1 MKNKKIKD
9 IEVVK
14 KEQKV
19 KLSKE
24 EKLKLRQEKK
34 ENRKEQKEL
43 KKEMKNTLPSTRKVL
58 PFADIDEDDVFITK
72 QGYLDIYQIN
82 TRDTSNLSDDERKVY
97 VYSFI
102 AFLRNFVEDFKII
115 IMNFPVNTVKQQEY
129 IEGRIA
135 DCKDE
140 IFINYLEE
148 ELEKLRFMEKHRN
161 NKEFFLM
168 VFMKNKNEKDNMTK
182 KVELVQNI
190 AVPLRQLDLEK
201 KIKILFKLNNMNTK
215 LM

>member
-14 KEQKV
+14 KEEKV

-24 EKLKLRQEKK
+24 EKLRIKQEKK
-34 ENRKEQKEL
+34 EKYQEQKEL
-43 KKEMKNTLPSTRKVL
+43 KRERKNTLPSTRRVL
-58 PFADIDEDDVFITK
+58 PFIDIDEDDIFITK

-82 TRDTSNLSDDERKVY
+82 TRDTINLSESERKVY

-135 DCKDE
+135 NCKNE
-140 IFINYLEE
+140 IYINYLKE
-148 ELEKLRFMEKHRN
+148 ELDKLKFMEKHRN
-161 NKEFFLM
+161 NKEYFLM
-168 VFMKNKNEKDNMTK
+168 VFMKNEADRDAMMK
-182 KVELVQNI
+182 KIELVQNI

>member
-24 EKLKLRQEKK
+24 EKLKIKQEKK
-34 ENRKEQKEL
+34 AKRQEQKEL

-58 PFADIDEDDVFITK
+58 PFIDIDEDDVFITK

-82 TRDTSNLSDDERKVY
+82 TRDTSNLSEDERKVY

-135 DCKDE
+135 NCKNE
-140 IFINYLEE
+140 IYMNYLEE
-148 ELEKLRFMEKHRN
+148 ELEKLKFMEKHRN

-168 VFMKNKNEKDNMTK
+168 VFMKNKNERDNMIK
-182 KVELVQNI
+182 KIELVQNI
-190 AVPLRQLDLEK
+190 AIPLRQLDLEK

>member
-9 IEVVK
+9 IEVIK
-14 KEQKV
+14 KEDKV

-24 EKLKLRQEKK
+24 EKIRIKKEKK
-34 ENRKEQKEL
+34 AKYQEQKEL
-43 KKEMKNTLPSTRKVL
+43 KKERKNTLPSTRRVL
-58 PFADIDEDDVFITK
+58 PFIDIDEDDVFITK

-82 TRDTSNLSDDERKVY
+82 TRDTINLSESERKVY

-129 IEGRIA
+129 IESRIIN
-135 DCKDE
+135 CKNE
-140 IFINYLEE
+140 IYINYLKE
-148 ELEKLRFMEKHRN
+148 ELDKLKFMEKHRN
-161 NKEFFLM
+161 NKEYFLM
-168 VFMKNKNEKDNMTK
+168 VFMKNEADRDAMMK
-182 KVELVQNI
+182 KIELVQNI

>member
-58 PFADIDEDDVFITK
+58 PFIDIDEDDVFITK

-135 DCKDE
+135 NCKNE

-168 VFMKNKNEKDNMTK
+168 VFMKNKNEKDNMMK
-182 KVELVQNI
+182 KIELVQNI

>member
-24 EKLKLRQEKK
+24 EKLKIKQEKK
-34 ENRKEQKEL
+34 AKRQEQKGL

-58 PFADIDEDDVFITK
+58 PFIDIDEDDVFITK

-82 TRDTSNLSDDERKVY
+82 TRDTSNLSEDERKVY

-135 DCKDE
+135 NCKNE
-140 IFINYLEE
+140 IYMNYLEE
-148 ELEKLRFMEKHRN
+148 ELEKLKFMEKHRN

-168 VFMKNKNEKDNMTK
+168 VFMKNENERDNMMK
-182 KVELVQNI
+182 KIELVQNI

>member
-24 EKLKLRQEKK
+24 EKLKIKQEKK
-34 ENRKEQKEL
+34 AKRQEQKEL
-43 KKEMKNTLPSTRKVL
+43 KKESKNTLPSTRKVL
-58 PFADIDEDDVFITK
+58 PFIDIDEDDVFITK

-82 TRDTSNLSDDERKVY
+82 TRDTSNLSEDERKVY

-135 DCKDE
+135 ECKDK

-190 AVPLRQLDLEK
+190 AVPLRQLDLEQ

>member
-14 KEQKV
+14 KEEKV

-24 EKLKLRQEKK
+24 EKLRIKEEKK
-34 ENRKEQKEL
+34 AKYQEQKEL
-43 KKEMKNTLPSTRKVL
+43 KRERKNTLPSTRRVL
-58 PFADIDEDDVFITK
+58 PFIDIDEDDIFITK

-82 TRDTSNLSDDERKVY
+82 TRDTINLSESERKVY

-102 AFLRNFVEDFKII
+102 AFLRNFVENFKII
-115 IMNFPVNTVKQQEY
+115 IMNFPVNTVRQQEY

-135 DCKDE
+135 DCTNE
-140 IFINYLEE
+140 IYINYIKE
-148 ELEKLRFMEKHRN
+148 ELDKLKFMEKHRN
-161 NKEFFLM
+161 NKEYFLM
-168 VFMKNKNEKDNMTK
+168 VFMKNEADREAMMK
-182 KVELVQNI
+182 KIELVQNI

>member
-14 KEQKV
+14 KEQKI

-58 PFADIDEDDVFITK
+58 PFIDIDEDDVFITK

-135 DCKDE
+135 NCKNE

-168 VFMKNKNEKDNMTK
+168 VFMKNKNEKDNMMK
-182 KVELVQNI
+182 KIELVQNI

>member
-24 EKLKLRQEKK
+24 EKLKIKQEKK
-34 ENRKEQKEL
+34 AKRQEQKEL
-43 KKEMKNTLPSTRKVL
+43 KKESKNTLPSTRKVL
-58 PFADIDEDDVFITK
+58 PFIDIDEDDVFITK

-82 TRDTSNLSDDERKVY
+82 TRDTSNLSEDERKVY

-135 DCKDE
+135 ECKDK

>member
-14 KEQKV
+14 KEEKV

-24 EKLKLRQEKK
+24 EKLRIKEEKK
-34 ENRKEQKEL
+34 AEYQEQKEL
-43 KKEMKNTLPSTRKVL
+43 KRERKNTLPSTRRVL
-58 PFADIDEDDVFITK
+58 PFIDIDEDDIFITK

-82 TRDTSNLSDDERKVY
+82 TRDTINLSESERKVY

-115 IMNFPVNTVKQQEY
+115 IMNFPVNTVRQQEY

-135 DCKDE
+135 NCKNE
-140 IFINYLEE
+140 IYINYLKE
-148 ELEKLRFMEKHRN
+148 ELDKLKFMEKHRN
-161 NKEFFLM
+161 NKEYFLM
-168 VFMKNKNEKDNMTK
+168 VFMKNEADRDAMMK
-182 KVELVQNI
+182 KIELVQNI

>member
-24 EKLKLRQEKK
+24 EKLKIKQEKK
-34 ENRKEQKEL
+34 AKRQEQKEL

-58 PFADIDEDDVFITK
+58 PFIDIDEDDVFITK

-135 DCKDE
+135 DCKNE

-168 VFMKNKNEKDNMTK
+168 VFMKNENERDNMMK
-182 KVELVQNI
+182 KIELVQNI

>member
-1 MKNKKIKD
+1 
-9 IEVVK
+9 
-14 KEQKV
+14 
-19 KLSKE
+19 
-24 EKLKLRQEKK
+24 
-34 ENRKEQKEL
+34 
-43 KKEMKNTLPSTRKVL
+43 
-58 PFADIDEDDVFITK
+58 
-72 QGYLDIYQIN
+72 YLDIYQIN

-135 DCKDE
+135 NCKNE

-168 VFMKNKNEKDNMTK
+168 VFMKNKNEKDNMMK
-182 KVELVQNI
+182 KIELVQNI

>member
-14 KEQKV
+14 KEKKV

-24 EKLKLRQEKK
+24 EKLKIKQEKK
-34 ENRKEQKEL
+34 AKRQEQKEL

-58 PFADIDEDDVFITK
+58 PFIDVDEDDVFLTK

-82 TRDTSNLSDDERKVY
+82 TRDTSNLSEDERKVY

-135 DCKDE
+135 NCKNE
-140 IFINYLEE
+140 IYMNYLEE
-148 ELEKLRFMEKHRN
+148 ELEKLKFMEKHRN

-168 VFMKNKNEKDNMTK
+168 VFMKTENERDNMMK
-182 KVELVQNI
+182 KIELVQNI

>member
-24 EKLKLRQEKK
+24 EKLKLKQEKK
-34 ENRKEQKEL
+34 EKRQEQKEL
-43 KKEMKNTLPSTRKVL
+43 KKESKNTLPSTRKVL
-58 PFADIDEDDVFITK
+58 PFIDIDEDDVFITK

-135 DCKDE
+135 DCKNE

-168 VFMKNKNEKDNMTK
+168 VFMKNKNEKDNMMK

>member
-24 EKLKLRQEKK
+24 EKLKLKQEKK
-34 ENRKEQKEL
+34 EKRQEQKEL
-43 KKEMKNTLPSTRKVL
+43 KKESKNTLPSTRKVL
-58 PFADIDEDDVFITK
+58 PFIDIDEDDVFITK

-82 TRDTSNLSDDERKVY
+82 TRDTSNLSEDERKVY

>member
-24 EKLKLRQEKK
+24 EKLKIKQEKK
-34 ENRKEQKEL
+34 AKRQEQKEL

-58 PFADIDEDDVFITK
+58 PFIDIDEDDVFITK

-82 TRDTSNLSDDERKVY
+82 TRDTSNLSEDERKVY

-135 DCKDE
+135 NCKNE
-140 IFINYLEE
+140 IYRNYLEE
-148 ELEKLRFMEKHRN
+148 ELEKLKFMEKHRN

-168 VFMKNKNEKDNMTK
+168 VFMKNENERDNMMK
-182 KVELVQNI
+182 KIELVQNI

>member
-14 KEQKV
+14 KEEKV

-24 EKLKLRQEKK
+24 EKLRIKEEKK
-34 ENRKEQKEL
+34 AKYQEQKEL
-43 KKEMKNTLPSTRKVL
+43 KRERKNTLPSTRRVL
-58 PFADIDEDDVFITK
+58 PFIDIDEDDIFITK

-82 TRDTSNLSDDERKVY
+82 TRDTINLSESERKVY

-115 IMNFPVNTVKQQEY
+115 IMNFPVNTVRQQEY

-135 DCKDE
+135 NCKNE
-140 IFINYLEE
+140 IYINYLKE
-148 ELEKLRFMEKHRN
+148 ELDKLKFMEKHRN
-161 NKEFFLM
+161 NKEYFLM
-168 VFMKNKNEKDNMTK
+168 VFMKNEADRDAMMK
-182 KVELVQNI
+182 KIELVQNI
-190 AVPLRQLDLEK
+190 AIPLRQLDLEK

>member
-14 KEQKV
+14 KEEKV

-24 EKLKLRQEKK
+24 EKLRIKEEKK
-34 ENRKEQKEL
+34 AKYQEQKEL
-43 KKEMKNTLPSTRKVL
+43 KRERKNTLPSTRRVL
-58 PFADIDEDDVFITK
+58 PFIDIDEDDIFITK

-82 TRDTSNLSDDERKVY
+82 TRDTINLSESERKVY

-115 IMNFPVNTVKQQEY
+115 IMNFPVNTVRQQEY

-135 DCKDE
+135 NCKNE
-140 IFINYLEE
+140 IYINYLKE
-148 ELEKLRFMEKHRN
+148 ELDKLKFMEKHRN
-161 NKEFFLM
+161 NKEYFLM
-168 VFMKNKNEKDNMTK
+168 VFMKNEADRDAMMK
-182 KVELVQNI
+182 KIEFVQNI

>member
-14 KEQKV
+14 KEEKV

-24 EKLKLRQEKK
+24 EKLRIKEEKK
-34 ENRKEQKEL
+34 AKYQEQKEL
-43 KKEMKNTLPSTRKVL
+43 KRERKNTLPSTRRVL
-58 PFADIDEDDVFITK
+58 PFIDIDEDDIFITK

-82 TRDTSNLSDDERKVY
+82 TRDTINLSESERKVY

-115 IMNFPVNTVKQQEY
+115 IMNFPVNTVRQQEY

-135 DCKDE
+135 NCKNE
-140 IFINYLEE
+140 IYINYLKE
-148 ELEKLRFMEKHRN
+148 ELDKLKFMEKHRN
-161 NKEFFLM
+161 NKEYFLM
-168 VFMKNKNEKDNMTK
+168 VFMKNEADRDAMMK
-182 KVELVQNI
+182 KIELVQNI

>member
-9 IEVVK
+9 IEVIK
-14 KEQKV
+14 KEEKV

-24 EKLKLRQEKK
+24 EKLRIKEEKK
-34 ENRKEQKEL
+34 VKYQEQKEL
-43 KKEMKNTLPSTRKVL
+43 KRERKNTLPSTRRVL
-58 PFADIDEDDVFITK
+58 PFIDIDEDDIFITK

-82 TRDTSNLSDDERKVY
+82 TRDTINLSESERKVY

-135 DCKDE
+135 DCINE
-140 IFINYLEE
+140 IYINYLKE
-148 ELEKLRFMEKHRN
+148 ELDKLKFMEKHRN
-161 NKEFFLM
+161 NKEYFLM
-168 VFMKNKNEKDNMTK
+168 VFMKNEADRDAMMK
-182 KVELVQNI
+182 KIELVQNI

>member
-14 KEQKV
+14 KEEKV

-24 EKLKLRQEKK
+24 EKLRIKEEKK
-34 ENRKEQKEL
+34 AKYQEQKEL
-43 KKEMKNTLPSTRKVL
+43 KRERKNTLPSTRRVL
-58 PFADIDEDDVFITK
+58 PFIDIDEDDIFITK

-82 TRDTSNLSDDERKVY
+82 TRDTINLSESERKVY

-115 IMNFPVNTVKQQEY
+115 IMNFPVNTVRQQEY

-135 DCKDE
+135 DCTNE
-140 IFINYLEE
+140 IYINYLKE
-148 ELEKLRFMEKHRN
+148 ELDKLKFMENHRN
-161 NKEFFLM
+161 NKEYFLM
-168 VFMKNKNEKDNMTK
+168 VFMKNEADREAMMK
-182 KVELVQNI
+182 KIELVQNI

>member
-1 MKNKKIKD
+1 MKNNKIKN

-24 EKLKLRQEKK
+24 EKLKIKQEKK
-34 ENRKEQKEL
+34 KKRNEEKAL
-43 KKEMKNTLPSTRKVL
+43 KKESKNTLPSTRKVL
-58 PFADIDEDDVFITK
+58 PFIDVDEDDVFMTK
-72 QGYLDIYQIN
+72 QGYLDIYQIS
-82 TRDTSNLSDDERKVY
+82 TIDTTNLSETERKVY

-115 IMNFPVNTVKQQEY
+115 IMNFPVNTVRQQEY
-129 IEGRIA
+129 IESKIA
-135 DCKDE
+135 SCKNK
-140 IFINYLEE
+140 IYMNYLKE
-148 ELEKLRFMEKHRN
+148 ELDKLKFMEKHRN
-161 NKEFFLM
+161 NKEYFLM
-168 VFMKNKNEKDNMTK
+168 VFMKNKADRDSMIK
-182 KVELVQNI
+182 KIELVQNI
-190 AVPLRQLDLEK
+190 AVPLNQLDLEK

>member
-24 EKLKLRQEKK
+24 EKLKIKQEKK

-58 PFADIDEDDVFITK
+58 PFIDIDEDDVFITK

-82 TRDTSNLSDDERKVY
+82 TRDTSNLSEDERKVY

-168 VFMKNKNEKDNMTK
+168 VFMKNKNEKDNMMK
-182 KVELVQNI
+182 KIELVQNI

>member
-14 KEQKV
+14 KEEKV

-24 EKLKLRQEKK
+24 EKLRIKAEKK
-34 ENRKEQKEL
+34 AKYQEQKEL
-43 KKEMKNTLPSTRKVL
+43 KRERKNTLPSTRRVL
-58 PFADIDEDDVFITK
+58 PFIDIDEDDIFITK

-82 TRDTSNLSDDERKVY
+82 TRDTINLSESERKIY

-115 IMNFPVNTVKQQEY
+115 IMNFPVNTVRQQEY

-135 DCKDE
+135 DCTNE
-140 IFINYLEE
+140 IYINYLKE
-148 ELEKLRFMEKHRN
+148 ELDKLKFMEKHRN
-161 NKEFFLM
+161 NKEYFLM
-168 VFMKNKNEKDNMTK
+168 VFMKNEADRDAMMK
-182 KVELVQNI
+182 KIELVQNI
-190 AVPLRQLDLEK
+190 AV
-201 KIKILFKLNNMNTK
+201 
-215 LM
+215 

>member
-14 KEQKV
+14 KEEKV

-24 EKLKLRQEKK
+24 EKLRIKEEKK
-34 ENRKEQKEL
+34 AKYQEQKEL
-43 KKEMKNTLPSTRKVL
+43 KRERKNTLPSTRRVL
-58 PFADIDEDDVFITK
+58 PFIDIDEDDIFITK

-82 TRDTSNLSDDERKVY
+82 TRDTINLSESERKVY

-129 IEGRIA
+129 IESRIA
-135 DCKDE
+135 NCKNE
-140 IFINYLEE
+140 IYINYLKE
-148 ELEKLRFMEKHRN
+148 ELDKLKFMEKHRN
-161 NKEFFLM
+161 NKEYFLM
-168 VFMKNKNEKDNMTK
+168 VFMKNEADRDATMK
-182 KVELVQNI
+182 KIELVQNI

>member
-9 IEVVK
+9 IEVIK

-34 ENRKEQKEL
+34 EKRQEQKEL
-43 KKEMKNTLPSTRKVL
+43 KKESKNTLPSTRKVL
-58 PFADIDEDDVFITK
+58 PFIDIDEDDVFITK

>member
-19 KLSKE
+19 KFSKE
-24 EKLKLRQEKK
+24 EKLKIKQEKK
-34 ENRKEQKEL
+34 AKRQEQKEL

-58 PFADIDEDDVFITK
+58 PFIDIDEDDVFITK

-82 TRDTSNLSDDERKVY
+82 TRDTSNLSEDERKVY

-135 DCKDE
+135 NCKNE
-140 IFINYLEE
+140 IYRNYLEE
-148 ELEKLRFMEKHRN
+148 ELEKLKFMEKHRN

-168 VFMKNKNEKDNMTK
+168 VFMKNENERDNMMK
-182 KVELVQNI
+182 KIELVQNI

>member
-14 KEQKV
+14 KEEKV

-24 EKLKLRQEKK
+24 EKLRIKEEKK
-34 ENRKEQKEL
+34 AKYQEQKEL
-43 KKEMKNTLPSTRKVL
+43 KRERKNTLPSTRRVL
-58 PFADIDEDDVFITK
+58 PFIDIDEDDIFITK

-82 TRDTSNLSDDERKVY
+82 TRDTINLSESERKVY

-115 IMNFPVNTVKQQEY
+115 IMNFPVNTVRQQEY
-129 IEGRIA
+129 IEGRIEN
-135 DCKDE
+135 CKNE
-140 IFINYLEE
+140 IYINYLKE
-148 ELEKLRFMEKHRN
+148 ELDKLKFMEKHRN
-161 NKEFFLM
+161 NKEYFLM
-168 VFMKNKNEKDNMTK
+168 VFMKNEADRDAMMK
-182 KVELVQNI
+182 KIELVQNI

>member
-9 IEVVK
+9 IEVIK
-14 KEQKV
+14 KEEKV

-24 EKLKLRQEKK
+24 EKLRIKEEKK
-34 ENRKEQKEL
+34 VKYQEQKEL
-43 KKEMKNTLPSTRKVL
+43 KRERKNTLPSTRRVL
-58 PFADIDEDDVFITK
+58 PFIDIDEDDIFITK

-82 TRDTSNLSDDERKVY
+82 TRDTINLSESERKVY

-135 DCKDE
+135 NCKNE
-140 IFINYLEE
+140 IYINYLKE
-148 ELEKLRFMEKHRN
+148 ELDKLKFMEKHRN
-161 NKEFFLM
+161 NKEYFLM
-168 VFMKNKNEKDNMTK
+168 VFMKNEADRDAMMK
-182 KVELVQNI
+182 KIELVQNI

>member
-24 EKLKLRQEKK
+24 EKLKLKQEKK
-34 ENRKEQKEL
+34 AKRQEQKEL

>member
-19 KLSKE
+19 KFSKE
-24 EKLKLRQEKK
+24 EKLKIKQEKK
-34 ENRKEQKEL
+34 AKRQEQKEL

-58 PFADIDEDDVFITK
+58 PFIDIDEDDVFITK

-82 TRDTSNLSDDERKVY
+82 TRDTSNLSEDERKVY

-135 DCKDE
+135 NCKNE
-140 IFINYLEE
+140 IYMNYLEE
-148 ELEKLRFMEKHRN
+148 ELEKLKFMEKHRN

-168 VFMKNKNEKDNMTK
+168 VFMKNENERDNMMK
-182 KVELVQNI
+182 KIELVQNI

>member
-14 KEQKV
+14 KEEKV

-24 EKLKLRQEKK
+24 EKLRIKQEKK
-34 ENRKEQKEL
+34 AKYQEQKEL
-43 KKEMKNTLPSTRKVL
+43 KKERKNTLPSTRRVL
-58 PFADIDEDDVFITK
+58 PFIDIDEDDIFITK

-82 TRDTSNLSDDERKVY
+82 TRDTINLSESERKVY

-135 DCKDE
+135 NCKNE
-140 IFINYLEE
+140 IYINYLKE
-148 ELEKLRFMEKHRN
+148 ELDKLKFMEKHRN
-161 NKEFFLM
+161 NKEYFLM
-168 VFMKNKNEKDNMTK
+168 VFMKNEADRDAMMK
-182 KVELVQNI
+182 KIELVQNI

>member
-24 EKLKLRQEKK
+24 EKLKLKQEKK

-43 KKEMKNTLPSTRKVL
+43 KKEMKNTLPLTRKVL
-58 PFADIDEDDVFITK
+58 PFIDIDEDDVFITK

-168 VFMKNKNEKDNMTK
+168 VFMKNKNEKDNMMK
-182 KVELVQNI
+182 KIELVQNI

>member
-24 EKLKLRQEKK
+24 EKLKIKQEKK
-34 ENRKEQKEL
+34 AKRQEQKEL

-58 PFADIDEDDVFITK
+58 PFIDIDEDDVFITK

-82 TRDTSNLSDDERKVY
+82 TRDTSNLSEDERKVY

-135 DCKDE
+135 NCKNE
-140 IFINYLEE
+140 IYMNYLEE

-168 VFMKNKNEKDNMTK
+168 VFMKNENERDNMMK
-182 KVELVQNI
+182 KIELVQNI